1 VRRTQPRYLVAG
13 VALVVAVGAVAV
25 LLAENLG
32 IGQPTTETGLVID
45 VQSTS
50 AVDITGFTLRTQ
62 DGQLHHYAVGRL
74 DTASPGFPAV
84 HLRSHLISLI
94 PVVVTYE
101 MDGDQRVAVRI
112 VDAVLPASTATPLV
126 VSATP

>member
-1 VRRTQPRYLVAG
+1 VSRIPARYAIG
-13 VALVVAVGAVAV
+13 GGALVVAAAAIALLVAQG
-25 LLAENLG
+25 LG
-32 IGQPTTETGLVID
+32 IGQPSTATGLVID

-50 AVDITGFTLRTQ
+50 AVDITGFTLRTA
-62 DGQLHHYAVGRL
+62 DGQIQHYALGRL

-112 VDAVLPASTATPLV
+112 VDALLPPLTPVAATP
-126 VSATP
+126 SASP

>member
-1 VRRTQPRYLVAG
+1 MSQIAARYVIG
-13 VALVVAVGAVAV
+13 GGALVVAAAAIALLVAQG
-25 LLAENLG
+25 LE
-32 IGQPTTETGLVID
+32 IGQPSTATGLVIG

-50 AVDITGFTLRTQ
+50 AVDITGFTLRTA
-62 DGQLHHYAVGRL
+62 DGQIQDYAVGRL

-84 HLRSHLISLI
+84 HLRSHLISLV

-112 VDAVLPASTATPLV
+112 VDAVLPPSTASPV
-126 VSATP
+126 AASATP

>member
-1 VRRTQPRYLVAG
+1 VRRVPPRYLVAG
-13 VALVVAVGAVAV
+13 VALIVAAGAVAALV
-25 LLAENLG
+25 AQSLG
-32 IGQPTTETGLVID
+32 IGRPTTQTGLVID
-45 VQSTS
+45 VQSNS

-62 DGQLHHYAVGRL
+62 DGQLQYYVVGRL

-112 VDAVLPASTATPLV
+112 VDALLPPSTSTPLV
-126 VSATP
+126 APTGT

>member
-1 VRRTQPRYLVAG
+1 MSRIAARYVIG
-13 VALVVAVGAVAV
+13 GGALVVAAAAIALLVAQG
-25 LLAENLG
+25 LE
-32 IGQPTTETGLVID
+32 IGHPSTATGLVID

-50 AVDITGFTLRTQ
+50 AVDITGFTLRTA
-62 DGQLHHYAVGRL
+62 DGQIQHYAVGRL

-84 HLRSHLISLI
+84 HLRSHLISLV

-112 VDAVLPASTATPLV
+112 VDAVLPPSTASPV
-126 VSATP
+126 AASATP

>member
-1 VRRTQPRYLVAG
+1 VRRLPLRYVVAG
-13 VALVVAVGAVAV
+13 GALVVALAAVA
-25 LLAENLG
+25 LLVAQGLG
-32 IGQPTTETGLVID
+32 IGQPSTETGLVID

-62 DGQLHHYAVGRL
+62 DGRIQQYAVGRL
-74 DTASPGFPAV
+74 DTASPAFPAV

-101 MDGDQRVAVRI
+101 MDGDQRVALRI
-112 VDAVLPASTATPLV
+112 VDAVLPASTATPLA
-126 VSATP
+126 ATTTP